1 VTSALPYANGDIHMG
16 HVLEHIQTDIWVRH
30 MRISNHEVLSFCA
43 DDAHGAPIMM
53 KAEEL
58 DLEPEKYI
66 GPVKDAHIASLDK
79 FGIAY
84 DNYHSTHS
92 SENESLSS
100 EIYLAAKEAGYIF
113 KEKIEQCFD
122 EEKKMFL
129 ADRYVTGECPKCS
142 AKDQYGDG
150 CDSCGVTYSATE
162 LINPVSALT
171 GSTPANKISEHVFFD
186 LKKCKDQLTS
196 FLQTADMQKPVV
208 AKLSEWLDGDLKSWD
223 ISRDDPYFGF
233 SIPEENNKYFYVWVD
248 APIGYLASAQN
259 WAIKNN
265 TDLDSLWGK
274 DSAYEIH
281 HFIGKDITYFH
292 GLFWPAL
299 LESSKYKLPNSIHV
313 HGFVTVNGEKMSKS
327 KGNFITADQF
337 AESCD
342 PELLRYYFA
351 SKLNSK
357 IEDLDLNFEDL
368 AQKINSDLV
377 GKFSNIFSRSA
388 PFVAKNDNNLSDVLD
403 EAYLENSRSSE
414 QEIYALFESKSYSK
428 AIKLIMEVAND
439 TNKYINEKTPW
450 KLDQDEALI
459 VATTAINVF
468 KNLCIML
475 SPVIPTM
482 TGKFLEM
489 LNIKNI
495 VNAELPTKLLGIQ
508 ISEFKAVLS
517 RVEPLNNA
525 HFQKEEKAMDENKD
539 DFINIDD
546 FMKVDLRVA
555 EVLEASYVDG
565 ADKLISIKLGLGD
578 LDEKN
583 VFAGIKAAYEPADLV
598 GKLVVMVYNLA
609 PRKMKFGNS
618 EGMIL
623 AASDSEGGIFVISPD
638 QGAKPG
644 QKIK

>member
-1 VTSALPYANGDIHMG
+1 MG

-30 MRISNHEVLSFCA
+30 MRMSNHKVLSFCA

-113 KEKIEQCFD
+113 KEEIEQCFD

-129 ADRYVTGECPKCS
+129 ADRYVSGECPKCS

-186 LKKCKDQLTS
+186 LKKCKDQLTN

-337 AESCD
+337 ADACD

-357 IEDLDLNFEDL
+357 IEDLDLSFEDL

-403 EAYLENSRSSE
+403 AAYLENSRSSE

-428 AIKLIMEVAND
+428 AIKLIMEVADD

-468 KNLCIML
+468 KNLCILL
-475 SPVIPTM
+475 SPVIPAM
-482 TGKFLEM
+482 TAKFLEM

-495 VNAELPTKLLGIQ
+495 SNAELSTKLLGIQ

-517 RVEPLNNA
+517 RVEPLDIT
-525 HFQKEEKAMDENKD
+525 HFQKEEKAMDEKKD

-555 EVLEASYVDG
+555 EVLEASHVDG

-578 LDEKN
+578 LGEKN

>member
-1 VTSALPYANGDIHMG
+1 MG

-30 MRISNHEVLSFCA
+30 MRMSNHEVLSFCA

-113 KEKIEQCFD
+113 KEEIEQCFD

-129 ADRYVTGECPKCS
+129 ADRYVSGECPKCS

-186 LKKCKDQLTS
+186 LKKCKDQLTN

-357 IEDLDLNFEDL
+357 IEDLDLSFEDL

-414 QEIYALFESKSYSK
+414 KEIYALFESKSYSK
-428 AIKLIMEVAND
+428 AIKLIMEVADD

-468 KNLCIML
+468 KNLCIL
-475 SPVIPTM
+475 LFPVIPAM
-482 TGKFLEM
+482 TAKFLEM

-495 VNAELPTKLLGIQ
+495 SNAELSTKLLGIQ

-517 RVEPLNNA
+517 RVEPLNIA
-525 HFQKEEKAMDENKD
+525 HFQKEEKAMNEKKD

-555 EVLEASYVDG
+555 EVLEASHVDG

-578 LDEKN
+578 LGEKN